1 VNTEDHPRR
10 RTELV
15 EEPFEIQFPQRDRDE
30 VEQDEEWCEVRL
42 AGQRRQ
48 IRFHDYAEIYAW
60 RGLYEQLFYDELK
73 CDSPRTVCSLLAE
86 QLDSEGIDPAELRVF
101 DVGAGN
107 GMVGEQLAGIK
118 AGSAVGVDII
128 QAAAEAT
135 DRDHPDVYEDYFVL
149 DLTDIPPDTLEDLQ
163 GRRFNCMTSVAA
175 LGFGDIPPDAFAA
188 AFNLVEDGGHV
199 AFNIKE
205 DFMAQ
210 ADDSGFSGLI
220 RDALED
226 GTIELERD
234 RRYRHRLSVTGE
246 PLHYLAMVAEK
257 RRDLRLTA

>member
-1 VNTEDHPRR
+1 MNNEDHPHP

-73 CDSPRTVCSLLAE
+73 CDSPRTVCGLLAE
-86 QLDSEGIDPAELRVF
+86 QLDSEGVDPEGLRVF

-107 GMVGEQLAGIK
+107 GMVGEQLKAMGAGCL
-118 AGSAVGVDII
+118 VGVDII

-135 DRDHPDVYEDYFVL
+135 DRDRPDVYEDFLVL
-149 DLTDIPPDTLEDLQ
+149 DLTDIPQDTLEDLE
-163 GRRFNCMTSVAA
+163 GRRFNCLTTVAA

-205 DFMAQ
+205 DFMADE
-210 ADDSGFSGLI
+210 DDSGFSGLI
-220 RDALED
+220 RKALED
-226 GTIELERD
+226 GTLVLERE
-234 RRYRHRLSVTGE
+234 RRYQHRLSVTGE
-246 PLHYLAMVAEK
+246 PLHYLAMVAGK
-257 RRDLRLTA
+257 RRDIGG

>member
-1 VNTEDHPRR
+1 MNDEDRPRT

-15 EEPFEIQFPQRDRDE
+15 EEPFEIQFPQRSRDE

-60 RGLYEQLFYDELK
+60 RGLYEQLFYDELN

-86 QLDSEGIDPAELRVF
+86 QLDSEDVDPANLRVF

-107 GMVGEQLAGIK
+107 GMVGEQLRAMG
-118 AGSAVGVDII
+118 AGSVVGVDII

-135 DRDHPDVYEDYFVL
+135 DRDRPDVYEDFFVL
-149 DLTDIPPDTLEDLQ
+149 DLTDIPPDALEDLQ
-163 GRRFNCMTSVAA
+163 GHRFNCMTTVAA

-188 AFNLVEDGGHV
+188 AFNLIEDGGHV
-199 AFNIKE
+199 AFTIKE
-205 DFMAQ
+205 DFMAH

-220 RDALED
+220 RDALND
-226 GTIELERD
+226 GTLVVERE
-234 RRYRHRLSVTGE
+234 RRYQHRLSVTGE
-246 PLHYLAMVAEK
+246 PLHYLAMVAGK
-257 RRDLRLTA
+257 RRDLG

>member
-1 VNTEDHPRR
+1 MNEEDRPHT
-10 RTELV
+10 RTELI
-15 EEPFEIQFPQRDRDE
+15 EEPFEIQFPQRGRDD

-73 CDSPRTVCSLLAE
+73 CDSPRTVCRLLAE
-86 QLDSEGIDPAELRVF
+86 QLDREDIDPAGLRVF

-107 GMVGEQLAGIK
+107 GMVGEQLKAIG
-118 AGSAVGVDII
+118 AGSAVGVDIL

-135 DRDHPDVYEDYFVL
+135 DRDRPDVYDDYFVL
-149 DLTDIPPDTLEDLQ
+149 DLTDIPQDALEELQ
-163 GRRFNCMTSVAA
+163 GRRFNCMTTVAA

-188 AFNLVEDGGHV
+188 AFDLIEDGGHV
-199 AFNIKE
+199 AFTIKE
-205 DFMAQ
+205 DFMAH

-220 RDALED
+220 RDALND
-226 GTIELERD
+226 GTLVVERE
-234 RRYRHRLSVTGE
+234 RRYQHRLSVTGD
-246 PLHYLAMVAEK
+246 PLHYLAMVAGK
-257 RRDLRLTA
+257 RRNLG